1 MAKTRIYLIIDSLF
15 PTIHGNIKEAK
26 EHRDLRDNGKFKKKT
41 AMYCEFTEKDFTEGF
56 ANCQFKKI

>member
-1 MAKTRIYLIIDSLF
+1 MAKTRIYLIIDGLY

-26 EHRDLRDNGKFKKKT
+26 ESRDICNNGKLKKRT
-41 AMYCEFTEKDFTEGF
+41 AMYCEFTEKDFKEGF